1 MSFSVLSKATYVLM
15 LTPYVNLPP
24 IFRSS
29 LKSIMLLGVVNSS
42 LLKERGVEIFLQ
54 PFLKDMKLL
63 EEGVELEVR
72 NVKKMW
78 YGILLNFSGDMPAS
92 NFVGGFKEGVGFAN
106 LPCRTCKID
115 RRINLHCVH
124 RETMCTMRDK
134 TSHDMEV
141 TEIENAR
148 TQAERDAFSRDY
160 GVNCRCPLSSLR
172 NFDPTKCF
180 MIDLM
185 HVAYE
190 GILNDK
196 CCRLLKHLICDP
208 IIKLNIDTVNYDI
221 SQLKS

>member
-1 MSFSVLSKATYVLM
+1 M
-15 LTPYVNLPP
+15 
-24 IFRSS
+24 
-29 LKSIMLLGVVNSS
+29 
-42 LLKERGVEIFLQ
+42 
-54 PFLKDMKLL
+54 
-63 EEGVELEVR
+63 EVR
-72 NVKKMW
+72 NVKQMW

-148 TQAERDAFSRDY
+148 TQAERDALSRDY

-190 GILNDK
+190 GILNDE

-208 IIKLNIDTVNYDI
+208 IIKLNIETVNYDI
-221 SQLKS
+221 SQLKSGREFTVPPPLRLTEIEGLK